1 MKNRIVIVSEYFYP
15 AERNDAIL
23 ITKIVKTLSTLNS
36 VEVIC
41 TSPLENKQ
49 ELDFLNGKIH
59 RLKNL
64 NIKSKN
70 IILRIFKLLYL
81 TLQLV
86 FKSSFFLKKG
96 DRVFIVT
103 NPVFLLPFMAFLKK
117 IKNFEVTLLVYDV
130 FPENLVAT
138 KLLKNKNLF
147 YKFLIKVYDL
157 SYNNVDRLI
166 VIGRDMKELIHKKT
180 NNKKEVFLIENWC
193 DYNKIIPMKKEDN
206 SIIKKYKLENKIV
219 FSFVGNFGLV
229 QGIENLLNAAS
240 LVKNEDFVLLF
251 IGDGGEKN
259 RIENFIKNNHRNN
272 IIYAGKYPA
281 IEENTFLNACDVS
294 IISLN
299 ESMYGLGVPS
309 KSYYNMAA
317 QKPLLYVGNKDTE
330 IAKVITDNKIGWIC
344 DPSNAQFLADLFDKV
359 CGEKEKFI
367 QLGEKSKETLVKYYS
382 EEIILNKYTKIYSK
396 KETK

>member
-1 MKNRIVIVSEYFYP
+1 MEKILKNRIVVVSEYFYP

-23 ITKIVKTLSTLNS
+23 ITKIVKTFSTLNN

-41 TSPLENKQ
+41 TSPLKNNQ

-59 RLKNL
+59 RLKNF

-86 FKSSFFLKKG
+86 FKSSVFLKKE

-117 IKNFEVTLLVYDV
+117 IKKFEVTLLVYDV

-138 KLLKNKNLF
+138 NLVKNKNLF
-147 YKFLIKVYDL
+147 YKFLKKVYDW
-157 SYNNVDRLI
+157 SYNNIDRLI
-166 VIGRDMKELIHKKT
+166 VIGRDMEEFIHKKT
-180 NNKKEVFLIENWC
+180 DNKKEIYLIENWC

-229 QGIENLLNAAS
+229 QGIENLLNAAL
-240 LVKNEDFVLLF
+240 LVKNEDFILLF

-259 RIENFIKNNHRNN
+259 RIENFIKNNQRNN

-281 IEENTFLNACDVS
+281 TEENTFLNACDVS

-317 QKPLLYVGNKDTE
+317 QKPLLYVGHKDTE
-330 IAKVITDNKIGWIC
+330 IARVINDNKIGWIC
-344 DPSNAQFLADLFDKV
+344 DSSNAQLLADLFDKV
-359 CGEKEKFI
+359 CEEKEKFL
-367 QLGEKSKETLVKYYS
+367 QLGEKSKETLVKHYS
-382 EEIILNKYTKIYSK
+382 EEIILNK
-396 KETK
+396 

>member
-1 MKNRIVIVSEYFYP
+1 MEEILKNRIVVVTEYFYP

-23 ITKIVKTLSTLNS
+23 ITKIVKTFSNLNN

-41 TSPLENKQ
+41 TSPLENNQ

-59 RLKNL
+59 RLNNL

-70 IILRIFKLLYL
+70 IILRILQLLYL
-81 TLQLV
+81 TIQLV
-86 FKSSFFLKKG
+86 FKSSVFLKKD

-103 NPVFLLPFMAFLKK
+103 NPAFLLPFMAFLKK
-117 IKNFEVTLLVYDV
+117 IKKFELTLLVYDV

-138 KLLKNKNLF
+138 NLLKNNNLF
-147 YKFLIKVYDL
+147 YRFLKKVYDW
-157 SYNNVDRLI
+157 SYNNIDRLI
-166 VIGRDMKELIHKKT
+166 VIGRDMEDFINKKT
-180 NNKKEVFLIENWC
+180 NNKKEVCLIENWC
-193 DYNKIIPMKKEDN
+193 DYNKIIPMNKEDN
-206 SIIKKYKLENKIV
+206 LIIEKYKLENKIV

-281 IEENTFLNACDVS
+281 TEENIFLNACDVS

-299 ESMYGLGVPS
+299 ENMYGLGVPS

-317 QKPLLYVGNKDTE
+317 QKPLLYVGHKDTE
-330 IAKVITDNKIGWIC
+330 IARVVNDNKIGWVCDSSNSQKLANLIDSIC
-344 DPSNAQFLADLFDKV
+344 
-359 CGEKEKFI
+359 KEKDTFKD
-367 QLGEKSKETLVKYYS
+367 LGNKSRETLIKYYS
-382 EEIILNKYTKIYSK
+382 KEVILNKYEEIYK
-396 KETK
+396 